1 MIMMKFTFQKLKSLA
16 GCVDIKFVPD
26 RRFWTSVSLR
36 VTKSLLV
43 WPEFFFSPQ
52 NCSYFWELKSAL
64 FVTSSG
70 GHKYLEHSL
79 WYEEEREGGEGEAE
93 DGVGRKG
100 EGRGKEN
107 RWKVRESKKKKKR
120 QKETIGG
127 GGSRIGH
134 LLPQTSSSLVRM
146 ECNSKSY
153 VHTHFILVIM
163 VWNLKFWPPI

>member
-79 WYEEEREGGEGEAE
+79 WYEEEREGGGGEAE

-107 RWKVRESKKKKKR
+107 RWKVRESKKKKKKAKR
-120 QKETIGG
+120 NDRWRGG
-127 GGSRIGH
+127 GGGGVSH
-134 LLPQTSSSLVRM
+134 WSLATPDFF
-146 ECNSKSY
+146 KSC
-153 VHTHFILVIM
+153 THGM
-163 VWNLKFWPPI
+163 